1 MDRSATSP
9 STEGQRHRHREEA
22 AAESGGQPSQR
33 VLDRRDATAAAV
45 QLLCVRVRVI
55 VHLNVN
61 VRCVHDGHDLSAR
74 LLSEVLGRAAEGG
87 RVQSGRDSR
96 RQRVGWRIEWMRQR
110 PQCRD
115 LHGWSG

>member
-1 MDRSATSP
+1 MPDR
-9 STEGQRHRHREEA
+9 RA
-22 AAESGGQPSQR
+22 AA
-33 VLDRRDATAAAV
+33 AAAV

-74 LLSEVLGRAAEGG
+74 LLTEMLGRAAEGR
-87 RVQSGRDSR
+87 RVQCGRHSR

-115 LHGWSG
+115 LHDCCWLLAAGWEWLRCEQRFKNG